1 MPWGNMLGILLFF
14 PLPRRH
20 PICSPRL
27 VLREVSSQTALA
39 QDVHLISNLPIENGW
54 TWPDLVRHDLAVIFH
69 PLYSI
74 PTSVVDLQSLCFFG
88 ITIFEASSIMRRSSK
103 PSRRRR
109 NGAGASWCHENCGWD
124 LHGFTGILQGWN
136 LINLINYISMM
147 NGICEAYQSLPN
159 SENLGRI
166 PSCLKTFIPDWD
178 RSVPGKKC
186 DSNSKPQAAERLKKL
201 WLKCRTWNQ
210 SA

>member
-1 MPWGNMLGILLFF
+1 MPWGNILGILLFF

-27 VLREVSSQTALA
+27 LFREVSFQTALA
-39 QDVHLISNLPIENGW
+39 QDVHLISNLPLENGW

-69 PLYSI
+69 SLYSI
-74 PTSVVDLQSLCFFG
+74 PTSVIDLQSFCFVG

-109 NGAGASWCHENCGWD
+109 NGAGAGWCHENCGWD

-147 NGICEAYQSLPN
+147 NGDLRLTKACQIQ
-159 SENLGRI
+159 RI
-166 PSCLKTFIPDWD
+166 LAEFQAVWKHSSQTATAPCQAKSVIL
-178 RSVPGKKC
+178 RS
-186 DSNSKPQAAERLKKL
+186 QAEREKVVKS
-201 WLKCRTWNQ
+201 CTWNQ